1 MDGVEELGKGQ
12 WVCKSPE
19 SSRGHLGTFVRFP
32 ECVGIIRHWRE
43 SREDTSKDATE
54 VVLVTVR
61 AVEQVFSG
69 KMSCGH
75 IGSECVLYN
84 SAGLNKGEL
93 VSCL

>member
-1 MDGVEELGKGQ
+1 M
-12 WVCKSPE
+12 
-19 SSRGHLGTFVRFP
+19 RFP

-61 AVEQVFSG
+61 AVEQVFSR

-93 VSCL
+93 VSCLYLAEPCAARALGNGVGWVGRP